1 MLPKRMNEY
10 LREVLPENVWQTRR
24 IEDNGLVFMEFTSQ
38 DVELLHRLG
47 IEVDNLGPRLV
58 VCLWNEREPLE
69 IGGYLVVDNVAMGL
83 PAMGGIR
90 LLPDVTPAAI
100 HNLARGMTMKNA
112 AADLPFGGGKSG
124 IVAPTHL
131 SPAEHTAV
139 VRGFAHLIRRYV
151 RLYNPGPDVGT
162 TDQDMKTIAIEN
174 GLDDALSKPVDMGG
188 NRIDQLGAA
197 AGGCVI
203 ALEALHREAH
213 RLRVL
218 PQFRNLEIPSWDQ
231 VTCIVQGFGAV
242 GANVARFLAERD
254 NAPKIIG
261 ISDASGYLYCD
272 GGLDLGLLLALRDV
286 NPLVTKPYFLAHP
299 DDASGV
305 CAALKFSSARD
316 DLLRESAFAL
326 IPAAPQARYLD
337 VDESPFA
344 NRHVDEIKI
353 SSPPNRARDDLR
365 PSMTIDKMGRWSMII
380 EGANTY
386 SPDPKRK
393 AARRRMERKVYQ
405 ERGTLIATDYLV
417 NSGGVIFAAHERL
430 IPTPPELRIPNEMLG
445 NRAAVER
452 WLADHARELAALAE
466 KRRIAAE
473 KKRNEVIQRNMVEL
487 IDGLV
492 ADDDVLPCQVSER
505 ISVSRIVSKESHRV
519 VREVMIEMAT
529 TPLGSSVQDAARVLT
544 EKNTDILS
552 VLASDSHVA
561 GIVTDWDITQAA
573 ARGKIEGVKVDDV
586 MSRDIVSCG
595 SQDSILD
602 AVTKLEQHDISALP
616 VLSPDG
622 QLLGVVTASLLATRT
637 LYRLL
642 LGEQQ
647 T

>member
-1 MLPKRMNEY
+1 MNEY
-10 LREVLPENVWQTRR
+10 LRDVIPENVWQTRR
-24 IEDNGLVFMEFTSQ
+24 IEDDGLVFMEFTSQ

-58 VCLWNEREPLE
+58 VCMWNEREPLE

-90 LLPDVTPAAI
+90 LSPEVTPAAI

-124 IVAPTHL
+124 IVAPASANL
-131 SPAEHTAV
+131 APADHTAV
-139 VRGFAHLIRRYV
+139 VRGFAHLLRRYT

-162 TDQDMKTIAIEN
+162 NDQDMKTIAIEN
-174 GLDDALSKPVDMGG
+174 GLDAALSKPVDMGG

-203 ALEALHREAH
+203 ALEALYREAE
-213 RLRVL
+213 RLRAL
-218 PQFRNLEIPSWDQ
+218 PQFRNLEIPPWERI
-231 VTCIVQGFGAV
+231 TCIVQGFGAV
-242 GANVARFLAERD
+242 GANVARFLLDLKKQKGA
-254 NAPKIIG
+254 APQVIG
-261 ISDASGYLYCD
+261 ISDASGYLYCES
-272 GGLDLGLLLALRDV
+272 GLDIGRLLALREM
-286 NPLVTKPYFLAHP
+286 NPLVTRPYFLAHP
-299 DDASGV
+299 DEPDAG
-305 CAALKFSSARD
+305 CPALKFSSARD

-326 IPAAPQARYLD
+326 IPAAPQANYLD
-337 VDESPFA
+337 VDES
-344 NRHVDEIKI
+344 
-353 SSPPNRARDDLR
+353 SR
-365 PSMTIDKMGRWSMII
+365 PSMTIDQMGRWSMII

-393 AARRRMERKVYQ
+393 AARRRMERRVYQ

-445 NRAAVER
+445 DRAAVDQ
-452 WLADHARELAALAE
+452 WLADHAKELGELAE

-473 KKRNEVIQRNMVEL
+473 KQRDTVIRRNMIEL
-487 IDGLV
+487 IDGLI
-492 ADDDVLPCQVSER
+492 ADDDTLPCEVAER
-505 ISVSRIVSKESHRV
+505 ISIRRIVSQESHRV
-519 VREVMIEMAT
+519 ASEVMIEMAT
-529 TPLGSSVQDAARVLT
+529 VPLGVSVQDAARMLI
-544 EKNTDILS
+544 EKNADILS
-552 VLASDSHVA
+552 VVTAQGQVV

-573 ARGKIEGVKVDDV
+573 ARGKVEGVKVDDV
-586 MSRDIVSCG
+586 MSRNIVSCG
-595 SQDSILD
+595 PEDSILD
-602 AVTKLEQHDISALP
+602 AVTPLEQHDISALP
-616 VLSPDG
+616 VLSPAG
-622 QLLGVVTASLLATRT
+622 RLLGVVTASLLATRT

-642 LGEQQ
+642 LGERQ

>member
-1 MLPKRMNEY
+1 MIPKRMHDY
-10 LREVLPENVWQTRR
+10 LHEVLPENVWQTRR
-24 IEDNGLVFMEFTSQ
+24 IEENGLVFMEFTSQ

-58 VCLWNEREPLE
+58 VCMWNEREPLE

-124 IVAPTHL
+124 IVAPTNL
-131 SPAEHTAV
+131 SPADHTAV

-174 GLDDALSKPVDMGG
+174 GLDAALSKPVDMGG

-203 ALEALHREAH
+203 ALETLHREAH

-218 PQFRNLEIPSWDQ
+218 PQFRNLEIPSWEH
-231 VTCIVQGFGAV
+231 VTTIVQGFGAV
-242 GANVARFLAERD
+242 GANVAKFLAEQ
-254 NAPKIIG
+254 NPSPKIVG
-261 ISDASGYLYCD
+261 ISDATGYLYCES
-272 GGLDLGLLLALRDV
+272 GLDVALLLALRKQ
-286 NPLVTKPYFLAHP
+286 NPLVAKPYFLAHP
-299 DDASGV
+299 EGLDSG
-305 CAALKFSSARD
+305 CPALKFSSARD

-326 IPAAPQARYLD
+326 IPAAPQANYLD
-337 VDESPFA
+337 VD
-344 NRHVDEIKI
+344 D
-353 SSPPNRARDDLR
+353 SSK
-365 PSMTIDKMGRWSMII
+365 PSMTVDKMGRWSMII

-430 IPTPPELRIPNEMLG
+430 IPTPVELRIPNEMLG
-445 NRAAVER
+445 NRQAVDR
-452 WLADHARELAALAE
+452 WLSDHAQELSALAE
-466 KRRIAAE
+466 KRKIAAE
-473 KKRNEVIQRNMVEL
+473 KKRDDVIRRNMIEL
-487 IDGLV
+487 IDGLI
-492 ADDDVLPCQVSER
+492 ADEDALPCQVSER
-505 ISVSRIVSKESHRV
+505 ISINRIVSQESHRV

-529 TPLGSSVQDAARVLT
+529 APLGSTVQDAARVLI

-552 VLASDSHVA
+552 VLATDGHVV

-573 ARGKIEGVKVDDV
+573 ACGKIEGIQIDKV
-586 MSRDIVSCG
+586 MSREIVSCG
-595 SQDSILD
+595 PQDSILD

-616 VLSPDG
+616 VLSPEG
-622 QLLGVVTASLLATRT
+622 RLLGVVTASLLATRT

>member
-1 MLPKRMNEY
+1 MLPKRMNEF
-10 LREVLPENVWQTRR
+10 LHDLLPDEVWQTRR
-24 IEDNGLVFMEFTSQ
+24 IEEHGLCYLEFTSQ

-58 VCLWNEREPLE
+58 TCMWNEREPQE

-83 PAMGGIR
+83 PSMGGIR
-90 LLPDVTPAAI
+90 LSPEVSPAAI
-100 HNLARGMTMKNA
+100 HNLARGMTLKNA
-112 AADLPFGGGKSG
+112 AADLPYGGGKSG
-124 IVAPTHL
+124 IVASTNL
-131 SPAEHTAV
+131 SPADHAAV

-162 TDQDMKTIAIEN
+162 NDQDMKTIAIEN
-174 GLDDALSKPVDMGG
+174 GLDAVVSKPVDMGG

-203 ALEALHREAH
+203 ALDALYREAP

-218 PQFRNLEIPSWDQ
+218 PQFRNLQIPAWSK

-242 GANVARFLAERD
+242 GAGFARLLLEMRKQKGD
-254 NAPKIIG
+254 APLIVG
-261 ISDASGYLYCD
+261 ISDVSGYLFCES
-272 GGLDLGLLLALRDV
+272 GLDVGLLLALREM

-299 DDASGV
+299 DSPDLGCV
-305 CAALKFSSARD
+305 LKFSSARD

-326 IPAAPQARYLD
+326 IPAAPQANYLD
-337 VDESPFA
+337 VDES
-344 NRHVDEIKI
+344 
-353 SSPPNRARDDLR
+353 SQ
-365 PSMTIDKMGRWSMII
+365 PSMTIDKAGRWSMII

-393 AARRRMERKVYQ
+393 AARRRMERRVYQ
-405 ERGTLIATDYLV
+405 ERGTLIATDFLV

-430 IPTPPELRIPNEMLG
+430 IPTPPELRIPNESLG
-445 NRAAVER
+445 NRAAVDK
-452 WLADHARELAALAE
+452 WLAEHAKEFAELADQ
-466 KRRIAAE
+466 RRVAAE
-473 KKRNEVIQRNMVEL
+473 KKRDDVIRKNMVEL
-487 IDGLV
+487 VDGL
-492 ADDDVLPCQVSER
+492 AREEDALPCQVAER
-505 ISVSRIVSKESHRV
+505 ISISRIVSRESHRV

-529 TPLGSSVQDAARVLT
+529 TPLGSTVQDAARVLT

-552 VLASDSHVA
+552 VLAPDGHVV

-573 ARGKIEGVKVDDV
+573 ARGKIEGLKVDEMMTRQV
-586 MSRDIVSCG
+586 VSCG
-595 SQDSILD
+595 PQDSILE
-602 AVTKLEQHDISALP
+602 AVTMLEQHDISALP
-616 VLSPDG
+616 VLSAEGHP
-622 QLLGVVTASLLATRT
+622 LGVVSADLLATRT

>member
-1 MLPKRMNEY
+1 MLPNRMNEF
-10 LREVLPENVWQTRR
+10 LRDLLPEDVWQTRR
-24 IEDNGLVFMEFTSQ
+24 KEENGLVFMEFTSQ

-58 VCLWNEREPLE
+58 VCMWNEREPLE

-90 LLPDVTPAAI
+90 LSLEVTPAAI

-112 AADLPFGGGKSG
+112 AADLPFGGAKAG
-124 IVAPTHL
+124 IVASVNL
-131 SPAEHTAV
+131 SPADHTAV

-162 TDQDMKTIAIEN
+162 NDQDMKTIAIEN
-174 GLDDALSKPVDMGG
+174 GLDAALSKPVDMGG
-188 NRIDQLGAA
+188 NRIDQLGGA

-203 ALEALHREAH
+203 ALETLHREAS

-218 PQFRNLEIPSWDQ
+218 PQFRNFEIPPWDK

-242 GANVARFLAERD
+242 GAMFARFLLD
-254 NAPKIIG
+254 MQKQKGGAPQVIG
-261 ISDASGYLYCD
+261 ISDASGYLYCES
-272 GGLDLGLLLALRDV
+272 GLDIGLLLSLRGM

-299 DDASGV
+299 DAPDSG
-305 CAALKFSSARD
+305 CPTLKFSSARD
-316 DLLRESAFAL
+316 DLLRESAFAF
-326 IPAAPQARYLD
+326 IPAAPQANYLD
-337 VDESPFA
+337 VDES
-344 NRHVDEIKI
+344 
-353 SSPPNRARDDLR
+353 SR
-365 PSMTIDKMGRWSMII
+365 PSMTINKMGRWSMII

-430 IPTPPELRIPNEMLG
+430 IPTPQELRIPNEMLG
-445 NRAAVER
+445 NRAAVDR
-452 WLADHARELAALAE
+452 WLADHAKELAELAE

-473 KKRNEVIQRNMVEL
+473 KKRDAVIRKNMIEL
-487 IDGLV
+487 VDGLT
-492 ADDDVLPCQVSER
+492 ADEDALPCQIAER
-505 ISVSRIVSKESHRV
+505 ISISRIVSRESHRV
-519 VREVMIEMAT
+519 AREVMIEMAT
-529 TPLGSSVQDAARVLT
+529 TPLGSTVQDAARTLV

-552 VLASDSHVA
+552 VLAPDGHVV

-573 ARGKIEGVKVDDV
+573 SRGKTAGVKVDEI
-586 MSRDIVSCG
+586 MTRQIVSCQP
-595 SQDSILD
+595 QDSILD
-602 AVTKLEQHDISALP
+602 VVTKLEQHDISALP
-616 VLSPDG
+616 VLSPEG
-622 QLLGVVTASLLATRT
+622 QLLGVITVNLLATRT

-642 LGEQQ
+642 LGEEQ

>member
-1 MLPKRMNEY
+1 MIPKRMNEY
-10 LREVLPENVWQTRR
+10 LHDVLPENVWQMRR
-24 IEDNGLVFMEFTSQ
+24 IEDNGLIFMEFTSQ

-58 VCLWNEREPLE
+58 VCMWNEREPQE

-83 PAMGGIR
+83 PSLGGIR
-90 LLPDVTPAAI
+90 MLPDVTPGMI
-100 HNLARGMTMKNA
+100 YNLARGMTMKNA
-112 AADLPFGGGKSG
+112 AADLPFGGGKAG
-124 IVAPTHL
+124 IVAPASANL
-131 SPAEHTAV
+131 SPADHTAV

-174 GLDDALSKPVDMGG
+174 GLDAALSKPVEMGG

-197 AGGCVI
+197 AGGVVI
-203 ALEALHREAH
+203 ALETLHREAH
-213 RLRVL
+213 RLRGL
-218 PQFRNLEIPSWDQ
+218 PQFRHLEIPSWDK
-231 VTCIVQGFGAV
+231 VTCIIQGFGAV
-242 GANVARFLAERD
+242 GANVARFLLEMQQKTGA
-254 NAPKIIG
+254 APQVIG
-261 ISDASGYLYCD
+261 ISDAMGYLYCD
-272 GGLDLGLLLALRDV
+272 GGLDIGLLLALRDV

-299 DDASGV
+299 DEVDAV
-305 CAALKFSSARD
+305 CALKFSSARD
-316 DLLRESAFAL
+316 DLLRESAFAF
-326 IPAAPQARYLD
+326 IPAAPQANYLD
-337 VDESPFA
+337 VDES
-344 NRHVDEIKI
+344 
-353 SSPPNRARDDLR
+353 SR
-365 PSMTIDKMGRWSMII
+365 PSMTVDKMGRWSMII

-430 IPTPPELRIPNEMLG
+430 IPTPPNLRIPDEMLG
-445 NRAAVER
+445 NRAAVDQ
-452 WLADHARELAALAE
+452 WLSEHAKAFAELAE
-466 KRRIAAE
+466 QRRIAAE
-473 KKRNEVIQRNMVEL
+473 QKRDEVIRRNMIEL
-487 IDGLV
+487 IDGLI
-492 ADDDVLPCQVSER
+492 ADEDALPCQVSER
-505 ISVSRIVSKESHRV
+505 ISIGRIVRQESHRV

-529 TPLGSSVQDAARVLT
+529 VPLGVSVQEAARVLI

-552 VLASDSHVA
+552 VLANDDHVV

-573 ARGKIEGVKVDDV
+573 AQGQVEGVKVDDV
-586 MSRDIVSCG
+586 MSRNIVSCG
-595 SQDSILD
+595 PEDSILE

-616 VLSPDG
+616 VLSRQG
-622 QLLGVVTASLLATRT
+622 KLLGVVTANLLATRT

>member
-1 MLPKRMNEY
+1 MIPKRMYDY
-10 LREVLPENVWQTRR
+10 LHDVLPENVWQTRR

-58 VCLWNEREPLE
+58 VCMWNEREPLE

-83 PAMGGIR
+83 PSMGGIR
-90 LLPDVTPAAI
+90 MLPDVTPAAI

-124 IVAPTHL
+124 IVAPTNL
-131 SPAEHTAV
+131 SPADHTAV

-174 GLDDALSKPVDMGG
+174 GLDAALSKPVDMGG

-203 ALEALHREAH
+203 ALETLHREAH

-218 PQFRNLEIPSWDQ
+218 PQFRNLEIPTWDN

-242 GANVARFLAERD
+242 GANVAKILAEQ
-254 NAPKIIG
+254 NPSPKIVG
-261 ISDASGYLYCD
+261 ISDATGYLYCES
-272 GGLDLGLLLALRDV
+272 GLDVALLLALRKQ
-286 NPLVTKPYFLAHP
+286 NPLVAKPYFLAHP
-299 DDASGV
+299 EGLDSG
-305 CAALKFSSARD
+305 CPALKFSSARD

-326 IPAAPQARYLD
+326 IPAAPQANYLD
-337 VDESPFA
+337 VDES
-344 NRHVDEIKI
+344 
-353 SSPPNRARDDLR
+353 SR
-365 PSMTIDKMGRWSMII
+365 PSMTVDKMGRWSMII

-430 IPTPPELRIPNEMLG
+430 IPTPAELRIPNAMLS
-445 NRAAVER
+445 NRQAVDK
-452 WLADHARELAALAE
+452 WLNDHAKELSELAE
-466 KRRIAAE
+466 KRKIAAE
-473 KKRNEVIQRNMVEL
+473 KKRDDVIRRNMIEL
-487 IDGLV
+487 IDGLI
-492 ADDDVLPCQVSER
+492 ADEDALPCQVSER
-505 ISVSRIVSKESHRV
+505 ISINRIVSQESHRV

-529 TPLGSSVQDAARVLT
+529 VPLGSTVQDAARVLI

-552 VLASDSHVA
+552 VLATDGHVV

-573 ARGKIEGVKVDDV
+573 ARGKIEGIKVDNV
-586 MSRDIVSCG
+586 MSREIVSCG
-595 SQDSILD
+595 PQDSILD

>member
-1 MLPKRMNEY
+1 
-10 LREVLPENVWQTRR
+10 
-24 IEDNGLVFMEFTSQ
+24 MEFTSQ

-58 VCLWNEREPLE
+58 VCMWNEREPLE

-124 IVAPTHL
+124 IVAPTNL
-131 SPAEHTAV
+131 SPADHTAV

-174 GLDDALSKPVDMGG
+174 GLDAALSKPVDMGG

-203 ALEALHREAH
+203 ALETLHREAH

-218 PQFRNLEIPSWDQ
+218 PQFRNLEIPSWEN
-231 VTCIVQGFGAV
+231 VTTIVQGFGAV
-242 GANVARFLAERD
+242 GANVAKFLAEQ
-254 NAPKIIG
+254 NPSPKIVG
-261 ISDASGYLYCD
+261 ISDATGYLYCES
-272 GGLDLGLLLALRDV
+272 GLDVALLLALRKQ
-286 NPLVTKPYFLAHP
+286 NPLVAKPYFLAHP
-299 DDASGV
+299 EGLDSG
-305 CAALKFSSARD
+305 CPALKFSSARD

-326 IPAAPQARYLD
+326 IPAAPQANYLD
-337 VDESPFA
+337 VD
-344 NRHVDEIKI
+344 D
-353 SSPPNRARDDLR
+353 SSK
-365 PSMTIDKMGRWSMII
+365 PSMTVDKMGRWSMII

-430 IPTPPELRIPNEMLG
+430 IPTPVELRIPNEMLG
-445 NRAAVER
+445 NRQAVER
-452 WLADHARELAALAE
+452 WLSDHAQELSALAE
-466 KRRIAAE
+466 KRKIAAE
-473 KKRNEVIQRNMVEL
+473 KKRDDVIRRNMIEL
-487 IDGLV
+487 IDGLI
-492 ADDDVLPCQVSER
+492 ADEDALPCQVSER
-505 ISVSRIVSKESHRV
+505 ISINRIVSQESHRV

-529 TPLGSSVQDAARVLT
+529 APLGSTVQDAARVLI

-552 VLASDSHVA
+552 VLATDGHVV

-573 ARGKIEGVKVDDV
+573 ACGKIEGIQIDKV
-586 MSRDIVSCG
+586 MSREIVSCG
-595 SQDSILD
+595 PQDSILD

>member
-10 LREVLPENVWQTRR
+10 LHDVLPENVWQTRR
-24 IEDNGLVFMEFTSQ
+24 IEDNGLVFMEFSSQ

-58 VCLWNEREPLE
+58 VCMWNEREPQE

-83 PAMGGIR
+83 PSMGGIR
-90 LLPDVTPAAI
+90 MLPDVTPAAI

-124 IVAPTHL
+124 IVAPTNL
-131 SPAEHTAV
+131 APADHTAV

-162 TDQDMKTIAIEN
+162 NDQDMKTLAIEN
-174 GLDDALSKPVDMGG
+174 GLDAVVSKPVEMGG

-203 ALEALHREAH
+203 ALEQLHQEAH
-213 RLRVL
+213 RLRGL
-218 PQFRNLEIPSWDQ
+218 PQFRNLEIPSWDK
-231 VTCIVQGFGAV
+231 VRCIIQGFGAV
-242 GANVARFLAERD
+242 GANFARFLMELQRQTAA
-254 NAPKIIG
+254 APKVIG
-261 ISDASGYLYCD
+261 ISDAMGYLYCD
-272 GGLDLGLLLALRDV
+272 GGLDIGLLLALRDI

-299 DDASGV
+299 DEVDAA
-305 CAALKFSSARD
+305 CTLKFSSARD
-316 DLLRESAFAL
+316 DLLRESAFAF
-326 IPAAPQARYLD
+326 IPAAPQANYLD
-337 VDESPFA
+337 VDDAS
-344 NRHVDEIKI
+344 K
-353 SSPPNRARDDLR
+353 

-430 IPTPPELRIPNEMLG
+430 IPTPPDLRIPNEMLG
-445 NRAAVER
+445 NRTAVDQWLSDHTKAFAE
-452 WLADHARELAALAE
+452 LAD
-466 KRRIAAE
+466 KRRSAAE
-473 KKRNEVIQRNMVEL
+473 KKRDEVIRRNMIEL
-487 IDGLV
+487 IDGLI
-492 ADDDVLPCQVSER
+492 ADEDGLPCQVSER
-505 ISVSRIVSKESHRV
+505 ISIGRIVSQESHRV
-519 VREVMIEMAT
+519 VREVMTEMAT
-529 TPLGSSVQDAARVLT
+529 VPLGVSVQDAARMLI

-552 VLASDSHVA
+552 VLANDGHVV
-561 GIVTDWDITQAA
+561 GVVTDWDITQAA
-573 ARGKIEGVKVDDV
+573 ARGQVEGVKVDNV
-586 MSRDIVSCG
+586 MSRNLVSCG
-595 SQDSILD
+595 PQDSILD

-616 VLSPDG
+616 VLSSDG
-622 QLLGVVTASLLATRT
+622 RLLGVVTASLLATRT